1 MIPENE
7 IEARMRRD
15 HGSRRARIVGEASP
29 PNSLVRYGQG
39 VGPWGIPTGL
49 SAEFSAGALSAYR
62 ELRFL
67 HGCRGVKELSV
78 GACLYRLFISSKS
91 MEDTEL

>member
-1 MIPENE
+1 
-7 IEARMRRD
+7 MRRD

-67 HGCRGVKELSV
+67 LYGKGAKELSV
-78 GACLYRLFISSKS
+78 GGVSLPTFLLLQPTDKKKDGGHSHEI
-91 MEDTEL
+91 

>member
-1 MIPENE
+1 MMAKNE
-7 IEARMRRD
+7 IEARMRWT
-15 HGSRRARIVGEASP
+15 HGSWQAEKVGRASP
-29 PNSLVRYGQG
+29 PNRFSGRGEV
-39 VGPWGIPTGL
+39 VGPQGIPAGL
-49 SAEFSAGALSAYR
+49 SAANAAGALSAYR

>member
-62 ELRFL
+62 EF
-67 HGCRGVKELSV
+67 HTFGVNQLSV